1 MWPNESANYREKRN
15 VLLEKEAELRALSE
29 EVALERRLLPPGG
42 LLKEDYEFV
51 RVKDHEQVR
60 FSDLFAGQKNTLV
73 TYSLMYRPG
82 AAPCPMCVS
91 LLDSLELAIPQLQR
105 RINLAVF
112 AKATPTQLLD
122 LAHHRDWENL
132 PLYSTAGNSFNTD
145 YRAQDENG
153 NQLPILHVWKREGDQ
168 IRHFWAS
175 ELFFYSD
182 DAWPHQPR
190 HADSI
195 WPLWNILDL
204 TPEGRGEDW
213 YPELD

>member
-1 MWPNESANYREKRN
+1 MWPNESAVYRDSRN
-15 VLLEKEAELRALSE
+15 MLLEKEAELRALDE
-29 EVALERRLLPPGG
+29 EVAHQRRLLQAGG

-51 RVKDHEQVR
+51 RVRDHERLR
-60 FSDLFAGQKNTLV
+60 FSGLFENGFDTLL

-82 AAPCPMCVS
+82 STPCPMCVS
-91 LLDSLELAIPQLQR
+91 LLDSLELAVPQLKR
-105 RINLAVF
+105 RLNIAVF

-132 PLYSTAGNSFNTD
+132 PLYSTAGNSFNSD
-145 YRAQDENG
+145 YRAEDEKG
-153 NQLPILHVWKREGDQ
+153 NQLPIVHVWKRDGEG

-182 DAWPHQPR
+182 DDWNHQPR

-195 WPLWNILDL
+195 WPLWNVLDL
-204 TPEGRGEDW
+204 TPEGRGKDW
-213 YPELD
+213 YPEI